1 VCLSTNCFVTA
12 AEEDSD
18 DDAANAMGELSIDS
32 NSQVCFY
39 DTRTDVSGTNRKFKV
54 RFHGGSSGLKLLMQT
69 QRDDDT
75 GAGGLWSVI
84 LLILRITSNTRAGDC
99 KIPSLALNHTTKI
112 RTSTCHRLESKST
125 SSSSFSLTF
134 TPHSRLSTESN
145 FGVTFAARKYI

>member
-1 VCLSTNCFVTA
+1 VSHLSPCVFVTNCFVTA

-39 DTRTDVSGTNRKFKV
+39 DTRSDVSGTNRKLKV

-84 LLILRITSNTRAGDC
+84 LLILRS
-99 KIPSLALNHTTKI
+99 H
-112 RTSTCHRLESKST
+112 
-125 SSSSFSLTF
+125 LTQKQ
-134 TPHSRLSTESN
+134 E
-145 FGVTFAARKYI
+145 AARYPIWL